1 MAINKPVAP
10 GAELESARRFELL
23 RTDPQRYAE
32 MVRFVSRFGIYWLDR
47 SGVIRSW
54 NLGAQN
60 ITGFDPAEII
70 GKPFSALFSERALQ
84 EGVPQK
90 ALALAHTNR
99 HHRDEQS
106 RRHFN
111 GSELFVFSTLDSLR
125 AESGEVTGYV
135 DVFLDVTEQ
144 KARDAVLYR
153 QATRDPLTG
162 CSNRGHFIEVATQE
176 IERARRFSEP
186 LSVLLLDIDHFK
198 NINDTYGHEI
208 GDQAIML
215 LSRTCAEF
223 VRKIDTV
230 GRIGGEEFAVLL
242 PRANKEPAYE
252 MAQRLRQKIAEQ
264 HILLPQRNLGYT
276 VSIGVASLRSYTRDF
291 AELLRNADT
300 ALYKAKRLGRNR
312 VEVWFE

>member
-1 MAINKPVAP
+1 LATNQPASP
-10 GAELESARRFELL
+10 GAELGSQRYELL

-32 MVRFVSRFGIYWLDR
+32 MVRSISRFGIYWLDR
-47 SGVIRSW
+47 AGVIRSW

-60 ITGFDPAEII
+60 ITGFDPAEVI
-70 GKPFSALFSERALQ
+70 GKPFAHLFTDRAVQ
-84 EGVPQK
+84 ESIPQK

-106 RRHFN
+106 RRHVN
-111 GSELFVFSTLDSLR
+111 GNEIFVFSTLDALR

-135 DVFLDVTEQ
+135 DTFYDVTEQ

-153 QATRDPLTG
+153 QATRDPMTG
-162 CSNRGHFIEVATQE
+162 IANRGHFMEVANQE

-198 NINDTYGHEI
+198 TINDTFGHDV
-208 GDQAIML
+208 GDQAIIL
-215 LSRTCAEF
+215 LARTCSDF

-230 GRIGGEEFAVLL
+230 GRLGGEEFAILL

-264 HILLPQRNLGYT
+264 HILLPQRDLGFT
-276 VSIGVASLRSYTRDF
+276 VSIGVASMRPYTRDF

>member
-1 MAINKPVAP
+1 MASNRSAD
-10 GAELESARRFELL
+10 AELESRRVELL
-23 RTDPQRYAE
+23 RADPQRYAD
-32 MVRFVSRFGIYWLDR
+32 MVRSVSRFGMYWLDR

-60 ITGFDPAEII
+60 ITGFDATEVI
-70 GKPFSALFSERALQ
+70 GKPFAALFAERAVQ
-84 EGVPQK
+84 DNVPQK

-99 HHRDEQS
+99 HHREEQS
-106 RRHFN
+106 RRHVN

-135 DVFLDVTEQ
+135 DVFYDVTEQ
-144 KARDAVLYR
+144 KARDALLYR
-153 QATRDPLTG
+153 QATRDPLSG
-162 CSNRGHFIEVATQE
+162 LANRGYFIEVATQE
-176 IERARRFSEP
+176 IERARRFAEP

-198 NINDTYGHEI
+198 SVNDSFGHEI
-208 GDQAIML
+208 GDQAIIL
-215 LSRTCAEF
+215 LARTCADF

-230 GRIGGEEFAVLL
+230 GRLGGEEFAVLL

-252 MAQRLRQKIAEQ
+252 MAQRLRQKISEQ
-264 HILLPQRNLGYT
+264 HLLLPQRDLGFT
-276 VSIGVASLRSYTRDF
+276 VSIGVASLRPYTRDF

>member
-1 MAINKPVAP
+1 
-10 GAELESARRFELL
+10 
-23 RTDPQRYAE
+23 
-32 MVRFVSRFGIYWLDR
+32 MVRHISRFGMYWLDR

-60 ITGFDPAEII
+60 ITGFDASEVI
-70 GKPFSALFSERALQ
+70 GKPFATLFVDRAVQ

-90 ALALAHTNR
+90 AIAAVHASR
-99 HHRDEQS
+99 HHREEQG
-106 RRHFN
+106 RRHVN
-111 GSELFVFSTLDSLR
+111 GAELTVFSTLDSLR
-125 AESGEVTGYV
+125 AESGEIVGYV
-135 DVFLDVTEQ
+135 DVFYDVTEQ
-144 KARDAVLYR
+144 KAREALLYS

-162 CSNRGHFIEVATQE
+162 SFNRGHFNEVANQE
-176 IERARRFSEP
+176 IERARRFAEP

-198 NINDTYGHEI
+198 VINDTYGHDV
-208 GDQAIML
+208 GDQAIIL
-215 LSRTCAEF
+215 LARTCADF

-252 MAQRLRQKIAEQ
+252 MAQRLRQKISEQ
-264 HILLPQRNLGYT
+264 KILLPHRDFGFT
-276 VSIGVASLRSYTRDF
+276 VSIGVASLRPYTRDL

-300 ALYKAKRLGRNR
+300 ALYKAKRQGRNR

>member
-1 MAINKPVAP
+1 M
-10 GAELESARRFELL
+10 EML

-47 SGVIRSW
+47 AGIIRSW

-60 ITGFDPAEII
+60 ITGYDASEVI
-70 GKPFSALFSERALQ
+70 GKPFATLFTERAIA
-84 EGVPQK
+84 EGLPQK
-90 ALALAHTNR
+90 TIALAHTNR
-99 HHRDEQS
+99 HHRAEQA

-111 GSELFVFSTLDSLR
+111 GSEIFVFSTLDALR
-125 AESGEVTGYV
+125 ADSGEISGYV
-135 DVFLDVTEQ
+135 DVFYDVTEQ
-144 KARDAVLYR
+144 KARDAVLYK
-153 QATRDPLTG
+153 QATRDPMTG
-162 CSNRGHFIEVATQE
+162 CANRGHFLEVATQE

-198 NINDTYGHEI
+198 SINDTYGHDV
-208 GDQAIML
+208 GDQAIILMA
-215 LSRTCAEF
+215 RTCSDF

-230 GRIGGEEFAVLL
+230 GRLGGEEFAILL

-252 MAQRLRQKIAEQ
+252 MAQRLRQKISEQ
-264 HILLPQRNLGYT
+264 HILLPQRDLGFT
-276 VSIGVASLRSYTRDF
+276 VSIGVASMRPYTRDF

-300 ALYKAKRLGRNR
+300 ALYKAKRMGRNR

>member
-1 MAINKPVAP
+1 M
-10 GAELESARRFELL
+10 L

-32 MVRFVSRFGIYWLDR
+32 MVRFVSRFGMYWLDR

-60 ITGFDPAEII
+60 ITGFDASEVI
-70 GKPFSALFSERALQ
+70 GKPFTTLFTERAVQ
-84 EGVPQK
+84 DGIPQK
-90 ALALAHTNR
+90 AIALAHTNR
-99 HHRDEQS
+99 HHREEQS
-106 RRHFN
+106 RRHVN
-111 GSELFVFSTLDSLR
+111 GSELYVFSSLDALR

-135 DVFLDVTEQ
+135 DVFYDVTEQ

-153 QATRDPLTG
+153 QATRDPMTG
-162 CSNRGHFIEVATQE
+162 TANRGHFVEVAQQE

-198 NINDTYGHEI
+198 SINDNFGHEV
-208 GDQAIML
+208 GDQVIILMA
-215 LSRTCAEF
+215 RTCADF

-230 GRIGGEEFAVLL
+230 GRLGGEEFAILL

-264 HILLPQRNLGYT
+264 HIMLPQRELSFT
-276 VSIGVASLRSYTRDF
+276 VSIGVASLRPDTRDF